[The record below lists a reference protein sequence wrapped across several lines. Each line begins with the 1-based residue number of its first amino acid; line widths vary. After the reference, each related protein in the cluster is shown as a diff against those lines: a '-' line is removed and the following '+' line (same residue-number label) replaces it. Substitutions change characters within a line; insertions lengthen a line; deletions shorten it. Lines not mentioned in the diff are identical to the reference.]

1 MHILLA
7 SKSPRRRELLAQ
19 LGIPFSFVDID
30 IDEHIATPLPAS
42 QVAESLALLKA
53 GAFSAPIAE
62 DQVLLTADTVV
73 VHQEQVLGKPH
84 SQQEAVTMLQ
94 SLSGCAHQVY
104 TGVCLRNA
112 RRTVSFTECTQVH
125 VRPLAMNEINYYVD
139 KYQPFDKA
147 GSYGIQE
154 WIGMVGIERIEG
166 CFYNVMGLPVSRL
179 YTELQRFVDS
189 HQPLIN

>member
-73 VHQEQVLGKPH
+73 VHREQVLGKPH
-84 SQQEAVTMLQ
+84 SRQEAVTMLQ

-125 VRPLAMNEINYYVD
+125 FRPLAMNEINYYVD

-154 WIGMVGIERIEG
+154 WVGMVGIERIEG